1 MLSQNSSQIP
11 DNDVRFSGDNIRNP
25 PAAETPGIYYADPD
39 GVVRGAMG
47 AYVQASGGVPAATT
61 VGLPLATAYSA
72 SQNPLTG
79 PMPVVT
85 GTYPGQSR
93 PYILHRP
100 FHSVAELGY
109 VFSGTPW
116 KNIDFFTPQSG
127 DAALLDVFTAYE
139 PPTQTTNSNP
149 LVAGVVNLNTQQAPV
164 LQALLSNAYVDEAIT
179 SGTANTQFPPFSGTE
194 ANQLLTSGTN
204 TLLNRTASTAAG
216 QGPLQN
222 ISDLVGRY
230 YPMLSGTGA
239 YSGPSADLV
248 NTYSNSNAFTT
259 AQSTLL
265 QNVDRFHEAFLRPLA
280 AVGNT
285 RVWNLMIDL
294 IAQTGRYPQT
304 ATSPNAFMVDGEQ
317 RYWVHIAID
326 RYTGQ
331 VLDKQVE
338 VVRN

>member
-1 MLSQNSSQIP
+1 
-11 DNDVRFSGDNIRNP
+11 V
-25 PAAETPGIYYADPD
+25 
-39 GVVRGAMG
+39 
-47 AYVQASGGVPAATT
+47 
-61 VGLPLATAYSA
+61 
-72 SQNPLTG
+72 NPLNG
-79 PMPVVT
+79 NAPPVVT
-85 GTYPGQSR
+85 GTYAGQSR

-100 FHSVAELGY
+100 FRSVAELGY

-127 DAALLDVFTAYE
+127 DAALLDVFTANE
-139 PPTQTTNSNP
+139 TPAQNTNSNP

-164 LQALLSNAYVDEAIT
+164 LQALLSKAYVDEAIT
-179 SGTANTQFPPFSGTE
+179 SGTANSQFPQLSGTQ
-194 ANQLLTSGTN
+194 AYQLLTTGTN

-222 ISDLVGRY
+222 VGDLVGRY
-230 YPMLSGTGA
+230 YPALLSGTNYTAA

-248 NTYSNSNAFTT
+248 NTYANSNGFTA
-259 AQSTLL
+259 AQQTLL

-304 ATSPNAFMVDGEQ
+304 ATNPNAFMVDGEQ